1 MPDFAQ
7 LEAANAAYAAAGAHP
22 RLPVRPARQLAVVTC
37 MDARIDV
44 YAVLGLELGDV
55 HVLRT
60 AGGRVTDDVLR
71 SLALSTYL
79 LGAYQVAVITHTNC
93 GLHDP
98 DGTLGQ
104 RVDELVGNRH
114 DPDHWLAFDDP
125 GSAAR
130 SDGERLLHWEDRPDG
145 LVVAAYVLD
154 VETGALR
161 CVLPATEA
169 APRG

>member
-7 LEAANAAYAAAGAHP
+7 LEAANAAYVAAGTHP
-22 RLPVRPARQLAVVTC
+22 QLPVRPARQLAVVTC

-44 YAVLGLELGDV
+44 YAVLGLERGDV

-71 SLALSTYL
+71 SLTLSTHL
-79 LGAYQVAVITHTNC
+79 LGAYQVAVITHTDC

-98 DGTLGQ
+98 EGTLPQ
-104 RVDELVGNRH
+104 RLADLLDREPAPDAWRSFA
-114 DPDHWLAFDDP
+114 DPAD
-125 GSAAR
+125 AAR
-130 SDGERLLHWEDRPDG
+130 ADGELLLTWPDRPDE

-154 VETGALR
+154 VETGELTP
-161 CVLPATEA
+161 VLPATA
-169 APRG
+169 AEPRA

>member
-7 LEAANAAYAAAGAHP
+7 LEEANAAYVASGEHP

-44 YAVLGLELGDV
+44 YAVLGLERGDV

-71 SLALSTYL
+71 SLTLSTYL
-79 LGAYQVAVITHTNC
+79 LGAYQVAVITHTDC
-93 GLHDP
+93 GLQDP

-104 RVDELVGNRH
+104 RVDELVGNPH
-114 DPDHWLAFDDP
+114 DPGQWLAFADP
-125 GSAAR
+125 AETAR
-130 SDGERLLHWEDRPDG
+130 ADGERLLAWEDRPEG

-154 VETGALR
+154 VETGALDR
-161 CVLPATEA
+161 VLPATEA
-169 APRG
+169 EPRG

>member
-7 LEAANAAYAAAGAHP
+7 LEAANEAYVASGTHP
-22 RLPVRPARQLAVVTC
+22 HLDVRPARQLAVVTC

-44 YAVLGLELGDV
+44 YAILGLELGDV
-55 HVLRT
+55 HVLRS

-71 SLALSTYL
+71 SLTLSTYL
-79 LGAYQVAVITHTNC
+79 LGAYQVAVITHTDC

-104 RVDELVGNRH
+104 RVDELVGNPH
-114 DPDHWLAFDDP
+114 DPGAWLAFRDP
-125 GSAAR
+125 GEAAR
-130 SDGERLLHWEDRPDG
+130 SDAERLLHWEDRPDG

-154 VETGALR
+154 VETGALE

-169 APRG
+169 SPRG

>member
-1 MPDFAQ
+1 MPDFTQ
-7 LEAANAAYAAAGAHP
+7 LEAANEDYVASGTHP
-22 RLPVRPARQLAVVTC
+22 HLDVRPARQLAVVTC

-71 SLALSTYL
+71 SLTLSTYL

-104 RVDELVGNRH
+104 RVDELVGNPH
-114 DPDHWLAFDDP
+114 DPGHWLAFADP
-125 GSAAR
+125 VEAAR
-130 SDGERLLHWEDRPDG
+130 EDAQRLLDWEDRPNG

-154 VETGALR
+154 VESGALQR
-161 CVLPATEA
+161 AMPATEA
-169 APRG
+169 PARG